1 MQCTIVDGILGQ
13 KKDIRGKNEGKLNE
27 VWTFAT
33 NKVSIGSVG
42 FPGVCVCACACPCAQ
57 LSLTL
62 RNPVDCSPPG
72 SLCPWNLPGKNTG
85 VSCHFLLYGIFL
97 TQGSNLCLLLL
108 LYWQASSLP
117 LSHLGICLPMQEMQF
132 RSLGQEDRLEKEMA
146 TYSSILAWEIP
157 WTEEPGGLLSIGSQR
172 VRHD

>member
-1 MQCTIVDGILGQ
+1 M
-13 KKDIRGKNEGKLNE
+13 
-27 VWTFAT
+27 
-33 NKVSIGSVG
+33 
-42 FPGVCVCACACPCAQ
+42 
-57 LSLTL
+57 
-62 RNPVDCSPPG
+62 DCSPPG
-72 SLCPWNLPGKNTG
+72 SLCPWNFPVKNTR
-85 VSCHFLLYGIFL
+85 VSCHFLLYGILL

-132 RSLGQEDRLEKEMA
+132 QSLGQEDRLEKEMA

-172 VRHD
+172 VRHDWACTDMWIPKFQSALFAMILSTQSVKCLYTKGHMSTPESIWWQQTTEQISALQLQRTQEPREAV